1 MSDNKEYCHQFWNE
15 VELAKDERGK
25 FQILCKLW
33 STNTT
38 ICEIND
44 DANLDFYSIENIIK
58 NNKIYYENI
67 PGFTWD
73 NTISFFELLCWFNQH
88 YNEFIKEA
96 RELPQLEATFRDMD
110 TTKIV
115 TRKFVFD
122 HVPKDCLGLNPLMVF
137 HEDYDKHKSW
147 GNPTRRELVFGVGL
161 SDKTQIVDNND
172 FAGRYS
178 GSRLY
183 TARYYECEIDHDI
196 YNAYVDLRNKYYDFL
211 RVYSILKNLNLD
223 EVYATYIDSP
233 NPFKKIRNFKL
244 FLPLTTNESAYMCTY
259 KLGSK
264 YPIFCG
270 NNIKYNREICDN
282 IFKPYDYIPKM
293 TRIRRDRFDVNID
306 LSDIEFPKLSEY
318 DKQFVY
324 VLKK

>member
-1 MSDNKEYCHQFWNE
+1 MDLIDLNFGDYLK
-15 VELAKDERGK
+15 ADEDENTRFLK
-25 FQILCKLW
+25 ICKLW
-33 STNTT
+33 ATNAIT
-38 ICEIND
+38 CEINA
-44 DANLDFYSIENIIK
+44 DANFGLYPPLNRMEK
-58 NNKIYYENI
+58 GEIYYEKI

-96 RELPQLEATFRDMD
+96 RELPQLEATFRDKD

-147 GNPTRRELVFGVGL
+147 GNPIRRELVFGVGL
-161 SDKTQIVDNND
+161 SDKTQIIDNND
-172 FAGRYS
+172 FAGRDS
-178 GSRLY
+178 GRWLY

-196 YNAYVDLRNKYYDFL
+196 YNAYVDLRNKYYNFL

-223 EVYATYIDSP
+223 TNKTYATYIDSP
-233 NPFKKIRNFKL
+233 NPFKKIKSFKL

-306 LSDIEFPKLSEY
+306 LSDIEFPKLSED